1 MTMVTGGNNMDT
13 DLTYTALKRF
23 AQQDQK
29 IADLEGRVAALES
42 AASPPA
48 DDEPTNYEV
57 EA

>member
-1 MTMVTGGNNMDT
+1 MVTGGNNMDT